1 VVIKILKMKINF
13 FNLIIEII
21 TILSIIFALAVI
33 TSTNPVIA
41 IIFLI
46 GLFLSAAA
54 YLILMGLNFI
64 GISYLLVYIGAIT
77 VLILFIVMM
86 ISTDILHTV
95 EVGTD
100 YSKLLP
106 LAYTIAILFIL
117 LFLTIIPSFI
127 IDFSSFEI
135 YNFINNIILTIFNKE
150 TYSLNILN
158 SSILNI
164 HYYLNKIGLGFL
176 LNSFVNSE
184 NTLNSENITAFN
196 DLQNNGPF
204 YYQPLFNRDI
214 YVEYN
219 PSTYSLIG
227 SGKNPTGFYYWHPLK
242 TEAVNKG
249 IESYQYLNN
258 SPFYFPLGWY
268 TDEPYALFSEWV
280 SNKNINLFLWSDI
293 KTNLLT
299 GWVHSQHAGFNFD
312 AKLWSNFAYNLF
324 SPFSASNYGG
334 SNYAPWYTIS
344 YNLPWNTIFSP
355 VYGIPLHNDALN
367 LSWLNIP
374 YYPEFLIEF
383 PNSPVYSP
391 NYFLNTQNS
400 FGEVYHSIETFN
412 NTTND
417 LLLNN
422 IEPATLLHKNLQIQ
436 SLGQSIFGRYSL
448 LLILSSFLLLLAMVA
463 PILLTRNSKNN

>member
-1 VVIKILKMKINF
+1 MKINF
-13 FNLIIEII
+13 FNLIIEIL

-46 GLFLSAAA
+46 GLFLSVAV

-64 GISYLLVYIGAIT
+64 GLSYLLVYIGAIT

-106 LAYTIAILFIL
+106 LAYSIAILFIL
-117 LFLTIIPSFI
+117 LFLITIPSFI

-135 YNFINNIILTIFNKE
+135 YNLINNIILTVFNKE
-150 TYSLNILN
+150 TYS
-158 SSILNI
+158 SIFSLQNI
-164 HYYLNKIGLGFL
+164 HFYLNKIGLGSL
-176 LNSFVNSE
+176 LPLSDSN
-184 NTLNSENITAFN
+184 LNITDSLSN
-196 DLQNNGPF
+196 TNYNNGPF

-219 PSTYSLIG
+219 QSTYSLIG
-227 SGKNPTGFYYWHPLK
+227 SGNNPTGFYYWHPIK

-249 IESYQYLNN
+249 LDYYEYLNN
-258 SPFYFPLGWY
+258 TPFYFPLGWY
-268 TDEPYALFSEWV
+268 SDEPYALFTEWV
-280 SNKNINLFLWSDI
+280 SNKNINLFLWSEI

-299 GWVHSQHAGFNFD
+299 GWMHSQYLGFNFN

-324 SPFSASNYGG
+324 TPFSASNYGG
-334 SNYAPWYTIS
+334 ANYAPWYTIN

-355 VYGIPLHNDALN
+355 IYGLSLHNYALN

-374 YYPEFLIEF
+374 YYPEFLVEF

-400 FGEVYHSIETFN
+400 FGEVYHIIEAYN

-417 LLLNN
+417 LLLNTV
-422 IEPATLLHKNLQIQ
+422 EPASLLHKNLQIQ

-463 PILLTRNSKNN
+463 PILLTRTYKNN

>member
-1 VVIKILKMKINF
+1 MKLNF

-46 GLFLSAAA
+46 GLFLTVAI

-64 GISYLLVYIGAIT
+64 GLSYLLVYIGAIT

-106 LAYTIAILFIL
+106 LAYSIAILF
-117 LFLTIIPSFI
+117 LFLFLITIPSFI

-135 YNFINNIILTIFNKE
+135 YNLINKIILTVFSKE
-150 TYSLNILN
+150 TYNLNFIDNTIFSLQNLQF
-158 SSILNI
+158 
-164 HYYLNKIGLGFL
+164 YLNKIGLGFL
-176 LNSFVNSE
+176 LPENNINSE
-184 NTLNSENITAFN
+184 TLIISDNLSNSNY
-196 DLQNNGPF
+196 NNYVNKGPF
-204 YYQPLFNRDI
+204 FYQPLFNRDVF
-214 YVEYN
+214 VEYN

-227 SGKNPTGFYYWHPLK
+227 SGQNPSGFYYWHPIK

-249 IESYQYLNN
+249 LDYYEYLNKY
-258 SPFYFPLGWY
+258 PFYFPLGWY
-268 TDEPYALFSEWV
+268 SDEPYVLFSEWV
-280 SNKNINLFLWSDI
+280 SNKNINLFLWSEI
-293 KTNLLT
+293 KTNLIT
-299 GWVHSQHAGFNFD
+299 GWIHSQYLGFNFN
-312 AKLWSNFAYNLF
+312 ARLWSNFAYNLF
-324 SPFSASNYGG
+324 TPFSASNYGG
-334 SNYAPWYTIS
+334 AYYAPWYTI
-344 YNLPWNTIFSP
+344 YQNLPWSTIFSP
-355 VYGIPLHNDALN
+355 IYGIPLHNYALN
-367 LSWLNIP
+367 LTWLNIP

-383 PNSPVYSP
+383 PNSPIFSP
-391 NYFLNTQNS
+391 NYFLNTNNQ
-400 FGEVYHSIETFN
+400 FGEVYHIIESFN

-417 LLLNN
+417 LLINTV
-422 IEPATLLHKNLQIQ
+422 EPVTLLHKNLQIQ

-448 LLILSSFLLLLAMVA
+448 LLILSSFLLLLAMIA
-463 PILLTRNSKNN
+463 PILLTRTNK

>member
-1 VVIKILKMKINF
+1 MKINF
-13 FNLIIEII
+13 FNLIIEIL

-46 GLFLSAAA
+46 GLFLSVAV

-64 GISYLLVYIGAIT
+64 GLSYLLVYIGAIT

-106 LAYTIAILFIL
+106 LAYSIAILFIL
-117 LFLTIIPSFI
+117 LFLITIPSFI

-135 YNFINNIILTIFNKE
+135 YNLINNIILTVFNKE
-150 TYSLNILN
+150 TYS
-158 SSILNI
+158 SIFSLQNI
-164 HYYLNKIGLGFL
+164 HFYLNKIGLGSL
-176 LNSFVNSE
+176 LPLSDSN
-184 NTLNSENITAFN
+184 LNITDSLSN
-196 DLQNNGPF
+196 TNYNNGPF

-219 PSTYSLIG
+219 SSTYSLIG
-227 SGKNPTGFYYWHPLK
+227 SGNNPTGFYYWHPIK

-249 IESYQYLNN
+249 LDYYEYLNN
-258 SPFYFPLGWY
+258 TPFYFPLGWY
-268 TDEPYALFSEWV
+268 SDEPYALFTEWV
-280 SNKNINLFLWSDI
+280 SNKNINLFLWSEI

-299 GWVHSQHAGFNFD
+299 GWMHSQYLGFNFN

-324 SPFSASNYGG
+324 TPFSASNYGG
-334 SNYAPWYTIS
+334 ANYAPWYTIN

-355 VYGIPLHNDALN
+355 IYGLSLHNYALN

-374 YYPEFLIEF
+374 YYPEFLVEF

-400 FGEVYHSIETFN
+400 FGEVYHIIEAYN

-417 LLLNN
+417 LLLNTV
-422 IEPATLLHKNLQIQ
+422 EPASLLHKNLQIQ

-463 PILLTRNSKNN
+463 PILLTRTYKNN